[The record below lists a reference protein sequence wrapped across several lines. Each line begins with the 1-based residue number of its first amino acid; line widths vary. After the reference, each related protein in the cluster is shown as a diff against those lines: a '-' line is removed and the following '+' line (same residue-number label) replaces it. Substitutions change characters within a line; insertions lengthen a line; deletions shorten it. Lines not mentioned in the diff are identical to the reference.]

1 MTDATYQPLY
11 RGPGRTA
18 LSDWWRSIDRT
29 ALGWIAALL
38 VAGVL
43 LSFGSS
49 PAATDRMGI
58 ENDYYFVSRHA
69 VFALLAAGVLAAC
82 SSLDPRGVRRLAGM
96 LFAGAL
102 VLMAYILVAGHE
114 AKGAQRWI
122 RIASFTFQPSELVKP
137 ALVVLVAWLFAER
150 ARNPAMPGL
159 KIAFLLWLV
168 PVALLLAQPDVGQ
181 SALIT
186 MSLLALFF
194 FAGLPVMWIGGL
206 FAVALVGAVALYF
219 LLPHMATRVNDFINT
234 ADGPAFQVGK
244 ALDAISAGGVFGR
257 GPGEGVVKYSLPDGH
272 TDFIYAVAS
281 EEFGLL
287 AGLLLIVCFAA
298 VVVRGLSSAAKLT
311 DPFRQIAA
319 AGLYTLF
326 GFQAAINLA
335 VNLHLVPPKGMT
347 LPLISYG
354 GTSMLGTAVTLG
366 LALALTRRRGA

>member
-1 MTDATYQPLY
+1 MTDASFQPLY
-11 RGPGRTA
+11 PGPRRDA
-18 LSDWWRSIDRT
+18 LSDWWNSIDRT
-29 ALGWIAALL
+29 ALGWIAALML
-38 VAGVL
+38 AGVL

-49 PAATDRMGI
+49 PAATERMGI

-69 VFALLAAGVLAAC
+69 VFAVLAVTVLGLC
-82 SSLDPRGVRRLAGM
+82 SSLDPRGVRRLAGV
-96 LFAGAL
+96 LFVGAL
-102 VLMAYILVAGHE
+102 ALMAYILVAGHE

-122 RIASFTFQPSELVKP
+122 RIASFTFQPSELLKP
-137 ALVVLVAWLFAER
+137 AVVVLVAWLFAER
-150 ARNPAMPGL
+150 TRNPALPVP
-159 KIAFLLWLV
+159 LLALGFWLV
-168 PVALLLAQPDVGQ
+168 PILFLVAQPDVGQ
-181 SALIT
+181 SVLIT
-186 MSLLALFF
+186 ISLLAVFF
-194 FAGLPVMWIGGL
+194 FAGMPVAWIGLL
-206 FAVALVGAVALYF
+206 FAVAVVGAVGLYF
-219 LLPHMATRVNDFINT
+219 LLPHMAVRVNDFINA
-234 ADGPAFQVGK
+234 ADGPAYQVGK

-257 GPGEGVVKYSLPDGH
+257 GPGEGVVKYGLPDGH

-287 AGLLLIVCFAA
+287 AGLSLIVCFAA
-298 VVVRGLSSAAKLT
+298 VVIRGLSAAAKLT

-354 GTSMLGTAVTLG
+354 GTSLLGTAVTLG